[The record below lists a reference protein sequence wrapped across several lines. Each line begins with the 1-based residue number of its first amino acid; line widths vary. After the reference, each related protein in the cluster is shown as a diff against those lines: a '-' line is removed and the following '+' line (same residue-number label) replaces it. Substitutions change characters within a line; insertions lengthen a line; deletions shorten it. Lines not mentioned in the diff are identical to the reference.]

1 MPKPQRLPDTGEDH
15 DKVLEAKMAELIG
28 TTTKALQR
36 KRERGIIPLGVW
48 NIIDG
53 RVTYSKRRYDEWVE
67 SLWICPKA
75 SKSSASPS
83 ASASHGSIAV
93 AKPLPVRQPRRG
105 SPRPQVYELR

>member
-1 MPKPQRLPDTGEDH
+1 MSKPQRLPDTGEDH

-53 RVTYSKRRYDEWVE
+53 RVTYSKRRYDE
-67 SLWICPKA
+67 SL
-75 SKSSASPS
+75 
-83 ASASHGSIAV
+83 
-93 AKPLPVRQPRRG
+93 
-105 SPRPQVYELR
+105 